1 MQNILII
8 INAPPYGSERCLSA
22 LRLATALAGND
33 AKPAIRIFL
42 MSDATV
48 LGLPNQIDGAGNG
61 LQGMVEQ
68 LVGQG
73 VDIRLCRTCALA
85 RGLGD
90 LPLIPGTAIGTLV
103 ELAEATLLADKVI
116 TFWCAVVQFAA
127 PLANFE
133 SFPPLSKHRSGSDEK
148 WPGMTAPGR
157 TSPCLGKVLT
167 LRHFVQLKDEP
178 DKMSQQIKN
187 PQTDDFILFNELS
200 KVVRSLQ

>member
-1 MQNILII
+1 MQDILII
-8 INAPPYGSERCLSA
+8 IHAPPYGSERVLSA

-68 LVGQG
+68 LIAQG

-90 LPLIPGTAIGTLV
+90 LPLIPGAAIGTLV
-103 ELAEATLLADKVI
+103 ELAEATLQADKVI
-116 TFWCAVVQFAA
+116 TF
-127 PLANFE
+127 
-133 SFPPLSKHRSGSDEK
+133 
-148 WPGMTAPGR
+148 
-157 TSPCLGKVLT
+157 
-167 LRHFVQLKDEP
+167 
-178 DKMSQQIKN
+178 
-187 PQTDDFILFNELS
+187 
-200 KVVRSLQ
+200 